1 MFQKFTKIVFF
12 LLVILGCNFTAIS
25 QITFSDNFD
34 SYTAGSFL
42 CVSSTKWKTWDNKP
56 GTATDTKIVSDKSA
70 SGANAIKIASTN
82 ATGGPTDILLPFGNR
97 YDSGLFKI
105 EWKMNVATGKAGYFN
120 IQGNNNPGVL
130 WTLNGYLRE
139 NGTFEISNSANVLL
153 FTTQYPKNEW
163 FTFGLE
169 INLTSNN
176 WKVLI
181 NNECQGAFK
190 NTNKFVASLNL
201 YPADA
206 TNEFYCDDFVYTYD
220 PVAPL
225 VQSDVALDNIIWNN
239 IRFTETEDNFIFRV
253 TNIGLDDLID
263 LEVEAK
269 IGNTTLPIDLTGIE
283 LASGESKFVTSPNKI
298 KLNQGANKIE
308 LSVSKVNGV
317 SGDEEECNDKAGLNI
332 EGVTPAKNAAV
343 IIEEATG
350 TWCVWC
356 PRGAVF
362 LDFLS
367 KRYNKRYIPIA
378 VHNNDPMVVTAYD
391 AYIRSTPGFS
401 GFPSVVVDRNMVT
414 DPSISEDPFLTRIA
428 QNTPAYF
435 STGAKYDPT
444 TRKLDVSV
452 STIFQENATGSM
464 WINMVLTEDGVRG
477 TAAGYNQANAYAGG
491 GAGPMGG
498 YETLPNPVPASQM
511 VYDHVAR
518 IFTGLTRE
526 NDNGLDGPFTIGQ
539 KITKLFSFTIPEGMN
554 VEKFNIVPVLM
565 NAGGYVNAA
574 LSTYDEAIANGYVN
588 AEDVIVE
595 NSISAFPNPSND
607 MVSIDFSTKK
617 PSDVTISLSDI
628 TGKVIESKLISNLS
642 GEYTLPVNVSTW
654 NPGMYIITIRSND
667 QIITKKIIVN

>member
-1 MFQKFTKIVFF
+1 MFQKFTKVIFF
-12 LLVILGCNFTAIS
+12 LLITIIFNSSANA

-34 SYTAGSFL
+34 SYTAGDFL
-42 CVSSTKWKTWDNKP
+42 CVANPKWKTWDNKP
-56 GTATDTKIVSDKSA
+56 GTATDTKIVDNKSA
-70 SGANAIKIASTN
+70 SGANSIKIASTS
-82 ATGGPTDILLPFGNR
+82 ATGGPTDIILPFGNR
-97 YDSGLFKI
+97 YDTGLFEL
-105 EWKMNVATGKAGYFN
+105 EWKMNIATGKAGYFN

-139 NGTFEISNSANVLL
+139 NGIFEITNSANVLL

-181 NNECQGAFK
+181 NDVCQGAFK

-206 TNEFYCDDFVYTYD
+206 TNEFYCDDFTYSYD
-220 PVAPL
+220 PVAPV
-225 VQSDVALDNIIWNN
+225 VQSDVALDNIIWPS
-239 IRFTETEDNFIFRV
+239 IRFTDTEDNFGFRV
-253 TNIGLDDLID
+253 TNIGLDDLLD

-269 IGNTTLPIDLTGIE
+269 VNNVTYPIDLTGIE
-283 LASGESKFVTSPNKI
+283 LASGESKLITSPNKI
-298 KLNQGANKIE
+298 KLNQGTNQIE
-308 LSVSKVNGV
+308 LKVAKVNGV
-317 SGDEEECNDKAGLNI
+317 SGDEEECNDKAVLNI

-343 IIEEATG
+343 IVEEATG

-367 KRYNKRYIPIA
+367 KRYEKRYIPIA

-401 GFPSVVVDRNMVT
+401 GFPSVVVDRNMIT
-414 DPSISEDPFLTRIA
+414 DPSTSEAPFLTRIA
-428 QNTPAYF
+428 QTTPAYF
-435 STGAKYDPT
+435 STGAKYDPAS
-444 TRKLDVSV
+444 RILDVSV
-452 STIFQENATGSM
+452 TTIFQENATGSM

-477 TAAGYNQANAYAGG
+477 TASGYNQSNAYAGG

-498 YETLPNPVPASQM
+498 FESLPNPVPAAQM

-518 IFTGLTRE
+518 FFTGLTRGA
-526 NDNGLDGPFTIGQ
+526 DNGIDGPFTIGQ

-554 VEKFNIVPVLM
+554 AEKLNIIPVLM
-565 NAGGYVNAA
+565 NANGYVNAA
-574 LSTYDEAIANGYVN
+574 LSTYNEAISNGYVN
-588 AEDVIVE
+588 AEDVIVQ
-595 NSISAFPNPSND
+595 NSVSAFPNPSND
-607 MVSIDFSTKK
+607 MVYIDFTTKK
-617 PSDVTISLSDI
+617 PSDVNISLSDI
-628 TGKVIESKLISNLS
+628 TGKIIETKVISNLT
-642 GEYTLPVNVSTW
+642 GEFTLPVNVSAW
-654 NPGMYIITIRSND
+654 NPGMYLITISSND
-667 QIITKKIIVN
+667 QIITKKIMVN